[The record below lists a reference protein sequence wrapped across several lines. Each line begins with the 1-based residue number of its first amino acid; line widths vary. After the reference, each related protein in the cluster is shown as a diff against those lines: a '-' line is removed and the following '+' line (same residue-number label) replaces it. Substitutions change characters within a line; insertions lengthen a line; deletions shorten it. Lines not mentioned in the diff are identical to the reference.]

1 MSVAQQAKRKRRQ
14 HQIEFRDLSPL
25 RRPRYSKPDAVKAA
39 RRERQKVEK
48 LRLMQSR
55 KSTKGGGK

>member
-25 RRPRYSKPDAVKAA
+25 RRPRYSKPDEAKAA

-55 KSTKGGGK
+55 KSSKAK